1 MTPLEP
7 ITVGLVAC
15 DPWQAGQMASP
26 GTGELWE
33 DLLRG
38 SSAVH
43 QESKEPPLH
52 THSL

>member
-26 GTGELWE
+26 GTGELRE

-38 SSAVH
+38 SGVRRATPAH
-43 QESKEPPLH
+43 P
-52 THSL
+52 